1 MFFIL
6 FVLHDTDAL
15 NDVLT
20 AWEECGVSGVTILPS
35 TGLARFR
42 HKGGLRED
50 LPLIPSL
57 DDLTEHLENTN
68 RTLFTI
74 VNDQAMVDRVLAA
87 TEAVTGNLDLPDTG
101 ILVVLPVAQVKGLNR
116 IQR

>member
-50 LPLIPSL
+50 L
-57 DDLTEHLENTN
+57 
-68 RTLFTI
+68 
-74 VNDQAMVDRVLAA
+74 AA
-87 TEAVTGNLDLPDTG
+87 SRRDGEAVT
-101 ILVVLPVAQVKGLNR
+101 VASNDEATKLNDQIR
-116 IQR
+116 DERTRL

>member
-1 MFFIL
+1 MFFVL

-42 HKGGLRED
+42 QKGGLRED
-50 LPLIPSL
+50 LPLIPSI
-57 DDLTEHLENTN
+57 DDLTEHIENTN

-74 VNDQAMVDRVLAA
+74 VNDQEMVDRVLAA
-87 TEAVTGNLDLPDTG
+87 TEAVTGDLDLPNTG
-101 ILVVLPVAQVKGLNR
+101 ILVVMPMVQAKGLNR
-116 IQR
+116 RI